1 MTTKARGFSFGRTL
15 FQNRGIGSTDANCLL
30 GIVTIRCDADR
41 ELTAERE
48 TRYSGD
54 PMTSRPTLRADSKTL
69 TTFFRDQGIFLCLA
83 LLVDAIFWSIGEPV
97 NPFTVLLYSL
107 CIGNFISPPMQW
119 LHALYEKPAPY
130 DWIIFL
136 VLLCIVTVPVY
147 LLSSV
152 IVWLIAPPNPQSL
165 RHLITTGWKMPF
177 LITIGYGVIN
187 FLYQRTKARL
197 ERRNVELQRMV
208 EVGTARLEVQ
218 DEELQRAREIQE
230 SLLPKVIPQLPGFEV
245 ASSWQ
250 PARAVGGDYFD
261 VLKLREDRL
270 AICIA
275 DVSGKGVPAAL
286 LMANVQAS
294 LRASVRDLDSP
305 ARVCCI
311 INSML
316 CESIAADRFVT
327 FFCGVLDAALG
338 TFRYCNAGHPYPILV
353 SSGRVRTL
361 DQGGAVLGVFPAW
374 MYQDSIVNLNSGDRL
389 LLFTDGITE
398 AAGADGDEFGME
410 KVAAFAKTHAAN
422 SAAKINQQL
431 LAQVTEFC
439 GAQFQDDATLLVLD
453 VN

>member
-1 MTTKARGFSFGRTL
+1 MR
-15 FQNRGIGSTDANCLL
+15 
-30 GIVTIRCDADR
+30 V
-41 ELTAERE
+41 
-48 TRYSGD
+48 
-54 PMTSRPTLRADSKTL
+54 DSKAL
-69 TTFFRDQGIFLCLA
+69 ATFLRDQGIYLFIA
-83 LLVDAIFWSIGEPV
+83 LLVGAIFWAIGQPI

-107 CIGNFISPPMQW
+107 CIGNFLSPPMQW

-152 IVWLIAPPNPQSL
+152 IVWWIAPPVPQSL
-165 RHLITTGWKMPF
+165 VHLITTGWKLPF
-177 LITIGYGVIN
+177 LVSIVYGVMN
-187 FLYQRTKARL
+187 FLYRKTRGRL
-197 ERRNVELQRMV
+197 ERRNVELQHMV
-208 EVGTARLEVQ
+208 QDGAARLEIQ
-218 DEELQRAREIQE
+218 EEELQRAREIQE
-230 SLLPKVIPQLPGFEV
+230 SLLPKEIPQLPGFEV

-261 VLKLREDRL
+261 VLRLGENRL

-305 ARVCCI
+305 ARVCGI
-311 INSML
+311 INGML
-316 CESIAADRFVT
+316 CASIAADRFVT
-327 FFCGVLDAALG
+327 FFCGVLDAASR

-353 SSGRVRTL
+353 SSGAMRTL
-361 DQGGAVLGVFPAW
+361 DQGGGVLGVFPAW
-374 MYQDSIVNLNSGDRL
+374 TYQDSSVDLRSGDRL

-398 AAGADGDEFGME
+398 AEGPQGEEFGME

-422 SAAKINQQL
+422 SAARMNQQL
-431 LAQVTEFC
+431 LAEVTEFC
-439 GAQFQDDATLLVLD
+439 GAQFQDDATLLVLA
-453 VN
+453 VK